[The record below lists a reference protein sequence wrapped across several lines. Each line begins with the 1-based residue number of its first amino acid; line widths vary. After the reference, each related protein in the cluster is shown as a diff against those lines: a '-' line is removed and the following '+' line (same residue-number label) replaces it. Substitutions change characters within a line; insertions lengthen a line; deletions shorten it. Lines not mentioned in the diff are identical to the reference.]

1 MGRREKKVSQENTI
15 GARMRIARL
24 QKGITLSDM
33 AKAIGYTKGR
43 LSTVEN
49 GYGRPSREL
58 VLAYE
63 QVLALEAGVL
73 VAEQEDGVTLG
84 RRYSLLPV
92 TTAPVQAISVALAG
106 DQDGKEED
114 NQGHKT
120 QEYISEAPRIGSFYG
135 RAQELVQLQTL
146 LVEDHRRIVTI
157 LGIGGIGKTM
167 LASVLKERAKDAF
180 DFVYWRTL
188 QNAPPLRE
196 LLADCLRFLSGQE
209 QVDLPKDTD
218 EQITMLGDYL
228 RQWRCLLVFDNVETI
243 LQSQQSAGSYRAGY
257 EEYGSLFSY
266 IGANVHQSSLVL
278 TSRELPQNLEE
289 MAGSEVVTFPLS
301 GVGLAEGKM
310 ILQEKGLNGSE
321 QEYADLISIYAGNPL
336 ALMLVV
342 SPIREIFGG
351 EIGEFLA
358 ERGTVVGDIYDLI
371 DVQFHRLSEQ
381 EQELIYWLALA
392 CESISLNDLL
402 KEKIVRPLPKRVL
415 LNSLDSLR
423 RRSMI
428 ENSSG
433 SRFTLQPVI
442 MEYVTDEFV
451 ARICREIEVGEFV
464 LLSHHALIKAEAKD
478 HIRNNQVRLF
488 LEPVARQLLS
498 QLGKLES
505 ETRLR
510 RLITVLRETRPLTP
524 EYAAGNLINLLV
536 QLKIDLR
543 GYDFSNLAVW
553 NAYLQDVALPQVNFA
568 NAQLEHCIF
577 TDTFGSILSVAL
589 SANGELLA
597 AATANGEVRL
607 WNAPTGAPLGI
618 CQGHTDWVRS
628 VAVNADGNMALSGSD
643 DQLVRLWDTG
653 TTQCLKTFYGHTNR
667 VRAVAFGPDGTVAAS
682 GSDDH
687 TVRLWDLRSGECIDT
702 LQGHTSRVWSVA
714 FWHEGNLI
722 ASGGGDQEIK
732 LWNARTGAC
741 IHTLQGH
748 TGRVCSVAFSPEE
761 PILVSGSDDQTIRV
775 WDIRSGE
782 CLRVLRGH
790 TGRVWS
796 VTVRPGGDLLASGS
810 DDHSVR
816 LWDIHSGE
824 SLAVLR
830 GHTNRVWS
838 VAFSGTSTENVAL
851 VSGGDDQTIRMWN
864 VEDGQC
870 FKTLQGHS
878 SRVRS
883 VAFSPDGETLI
894 SGSDDRTVRL
904 WQVTSGDCLKTLQ
917 GHSTWIY
924 TVAFSPTGN
933 LIASG
938 SDDQTIRLW
947 DVATGY
953 AVRTL
958 GGHTNWVRSVAF
970 SPDGTLLLSG
980 SDDQTVRLWQVNT
993 GLCLRT
999 FHQEHNRIWSAA
1011 FSPDGKLAA
1020 SGGEDQIV
1028 RIWSVET
1035 GEYIQLLQGHEKRVR
1050 VVTFSPDGSVIASG
1064 SDDGTIRLWE
1074 VNSGRCLH
1082 ILHGHFNW
1090 VWSVA
1095 FSPDGEM
1102 LVSGGDDQSVRLW
1115 RWASEQLLWAGYE
1128 HSKRIYSVA
1137 FRPDASLVASGSYD
1151 GMIKLWE
1158 VASGRCVNT
1167 LRRERPY
1174 EQMNITGVSGLSSAQ
1189 KAMLRTLGAVEAWS

>member
-1 MGRREKKVSQENTI
+1 MGRKEKIVSQENTL
-15 GARMRIARL
+15 GARMRIARM
-24 QKGITLSDM
+24 QKGISLSDL
-33 AKAIGYTKGR
+33 AKTIGYTKGR

-63 QVLALEAGVL
+63 QALALEPGAL
-73 VAEQEDGVTLG
+73 LSEQEGGVSLG
-84 RRYSLLPV
+84 RRYSLLPASV
-92 TTAPVQAISVALAG
+92 PEQATVQAMPVVPVRDQQNWHAEG
-106 DQDGKEED
+106 D
-114 NQGHKT
+114 HRV
-120 QEYISEAPRIGSFYG
+120 QEYVGEAPRISSFYG
-135 RAQELVQLQTL
+135 RTQELVQLRTL
-146 LVEDHRRIVTI
+146 LVKDHCRVVTI

-167 LASVLKERAKDAF
+167 LVSVLKEQVKDAF

-209 QVDLPKDTD
+209 QVDVPKDID
-218 EQITMLGDYL
+218 EQIAVLGDYL
-228 RQWRCLLVFDNVETI
+228 RQWRCLLIFDNVETI

-266 IGANVHQSSLVL
+266 IGTHTHQSSLVL

-289 MAGSEVVTFPLS
+289 IAGPEVVTFPLS
-301 GVGLAEGKM
+301 GVGLVEGKM
-310 ILQEKGLNGSE
+310 ILQEKGLSGSE
-321 QEYADLISIYAGNPL
+321 QEYADLIAIYAGNPL

-358 ERGTVVGDIYDLI
+358 ERGAVVGDIYDLI
-371 DVQFHRLSEQ
+371 DTQFHRLSQQ

-392 CESISLNDLL
+392 CEPISLNDLL

-451 ARICREIEVGEFV
+451 ARVCREIEVGQFV
-464 LLSHHALIKAEAKD
+464 LLAHHALIKAEAKD
-478 HIRNNQVRLF
+478 HIRNNQIRLF

-498 QLGKLES
+498 HLGKLES
-505 ETRLR
+505 EARLKH
-510 RLITVLRETRPLTP
+510 LLTLLRETRPLTP

-553 NAYLQDVALPQVNFA
+553 NAYLQDVALPRVNFA

-628 VAVNADGNMALSGSD
+628 VAVSADGSMALSGSD
-643 DQLVRLWDTG
+643 DQLVRLWDTR

-667 VRAVAFGPDGTVAAS
+667 VRSVVFGPDGTVAAS

-714 FWHEGNLI
+714 FWHEGDLI
-722 ASGGGDQEIK
+722 ASGGGDQVIK
-732 LWNARTGAC
+732 LWNTRTGAC
-741 IHTLQGH
+741 VHTLRGH
-748 TGRVCSVAFSPEE
+748 TGRVCSVAFSPTE

-775 WDIRSGE
+775 WDIQSGE
-782 CLRVLRGH
+782 CLRVLKGH
-790 TGRVWS
+790 TGRIWS
-796 VTVRPGGDLLASGS
+796 VTISPAGNLLASGS
-810 DDHSVR
+810 DDYSVR
-816 LWDIHSGE
+816 LWDIQSGE

-838 VAFSGTSTENVAL
+838 VTFTGDNMENTVL

-864 VEDGQC
+864 VEDGLC

-883 VAFSPDGETLI
+883 VAFSPNGETLI

-904 WQVTSGDCLKTLQ
+904 WQVANGECLKTLQ

-947 DVATGY
+947 DAATGY

-970 SPDGTLLLSG
+970 SPDGALLVSG

-999 FHQEHNRIWSAA
+999 FYQEHNRIWSVA
-1011 FSPDGKLAA
+1011 FSPNGKLVA

-1028 RIWSVET
+1028 RIWNVET
-1035 GEYIQLLQGHEKRVR
+1035 GESMQIFQGHEKRVR
-1050 VVTFSPDGSVIASG
+1050 AVTFSPDGSIIASG

-1074 VNSGRCLH
+1074 ISSGRCLH
-1082 ILHGHFNW
+1082 RLRGHFNW

-1095 FSPDGEM
+1095 FSPDGAL

-1115 RWASEQLLWAGYE
+1115 RWADERLLWASYE
-1128 HSKRIYSVA
+1128 HSKRIYAVA

-1151 GMIKLWE
+1151 GTIKLWE
-1158 VASGRCVNT
+1158 AASGRCVNT

-1174 EQMNITGVSGLSSAQ
+1174 EQMNITAVTGLSSAQ
-1189 KAMLRTLGAVEAWS
+1189 KAMLRTLGAVEA